1 MNPQSELPVLIILFA
16 PLIAA
21 ILSLVGKFLPP
32 RYSITPA
39 FLVWL
44 GGSLWAIYAAAPA
57 ILYGQSLE
65 YSLGGWAEPYGISLS
80 INGLTWI
87 ATLTDIV
94 IASAAWLATRRY
106 TRFGALFY
114 FFFFM
119 ALFSLQGVLCS
130 RDIFNLFVWFE
141 VLSLSSFIL
150 ISYDRSL
157 SSRLAA
163 IRYLLISSL
172 SITFFLIGVW
182 ILYRLTGSLALT
194 EIAEGLQSLNSAA
207 ETRAFAGAPPFARVQ
222 SAAGLALALITAAI
236 LTRAAVTPFHTWL
249 PDAHT
254 AAPYPVSALLSG
266 FVIKAPMIAL
276 WRIFELI
283 EFPQLMEGLV
293 WLGGVTAVWGVAAAM
308 LQKDAKKLLGYH
320 SVSQM
325 GYILAAFGIGG
336 VLGRSAALFYII
348 AHALFKSLL
357 FLTVG
362 HVTTRVGTRNVY
374 KIRGL
379 RRFFPFYTI
388 AFLIAAASISGLP
401 LLAGFTGKV
410 LVSEALHSHPAYLML
425 LAAGVGTAAS
435 FVKLSA
441 MFFGKASD
449 AHLLILESRPADDRG
464 SKTAAGEAHFGL
476 LVIAAGCIAMGVIP
490 HLIHHYILL
499 LLHGRA
505 ALPPPIEIDWYN
517 YASLLK
523 AGVSI
528 GGGFLLALF
537 LLSPFGKGLAHRART
552 LRVGLNGS
560 LRMLVSG
567 FVLVLLY
574 GLLTY

>member
-1 MNPQSELPVLIILFA
+1 MNLQSELPVLLLLFA
-16 PLIAA
+16 PLTAA
-21 ILSLVGKFLPP
+21 ILSLAGKFVP
-32 RYSITPA
+32 RRYYITPSFLIWLLGSVYALYASAPLIFNVGSLGYSI
-39 FLVWL
+39 
-44 GGSLWAIYAAAPA
+44 
-57 ILYGQSLE
+57 
-65 YSLGGWAEPYGISLS
+65 GGWEEAYGISLS
-80 INGLTWI
+80 IDGLTWI
-87 ATLTDIV
+87 ATLTDIL
-94 IASAAWLATRRY
+94 IGSAAWLASRRY
-106 TRFGALFY
+106 KRFGALFY

-141 VLSLSSFIL
+141 VLSLSSFLL

-157 SSRLAA
+157 HSQLAA
-163 IRYLLISSL
+163 LRYLLISSL
-172 SITFFLIGVW
+172 SIIFFLFGVW
-182 ILYRLTGSLALT
+182 VLYRLTGALAIGP
-194 EIAEGLQSLNSAA
+194 IAEGLEASNSQSPEFS
-207 ETRAFAGAPPFARVQ
+207 R
-222 SAAGLALALITAAI
+222 SAGLALALITAGI
-236 LTRAAVTPFHTWL
+236 LTRAAITPFHTWL
-249 PDAHT
+249 PDAHA

-266 FVIKAPMIAL
+266 FVIKAPMLAM
-276 WRIFELI
+276 WRLFEHI
-283 EFPQLMEGLV
+283 QFPQLMEGLV
-293 WLGGVTAVWGVAAAM
+293 WLGGVTAVWGVVAAM
-308 LQKDAKKLLGYH
+308 VQKDAKKLLGYH

-336 VLGRSAALFYII
+336 IIGRSAALFYII

-357 FLTVG
+357 FLTIG

-379 RRFFPFYTI
+379 RRFFPFYT
-388 AFLIAAASISGLP
+388 ATFLIAAASISGLP

-435 FVKLSA
+435 FIKLSA
-441 MFFGKASD
+441 IFFGKASD
-449 AHLLILESRPADDRG
+449 AHLLILESSPADDRG
-464 SKTAAGEAHFGL
+464 SKISAGEAHSGL
-476 LVIAAGCIAMGVIP
+476 LVIAAGCIAMGVVP

-505 ALPPPIEIDWYN
+505 GLPTSFEISWY
-517 YASLLK
+517 SFGTLLK

-528 GGGFLLALF
+528 GGGFLLALL
-537 LLSPFGKGLAHRART
+537 LLSPFGKGLAHRARAMS
-552 LRVGLNGS
+552 VGLNGS

-574 GLLTY
+574 GLFTY